1 MEGMVTQ
8 QHPWSRYVALGDS
21 FTEGIGDPE
30 PTVPG
35 GHRGWADRV
44 AEVLSQG
51 TEDFAYANLAVRGK
65 LIQQIIDEQLEPA
78 LALRPDLITI
88 SAGGNDVIRPRT
100 DPDEISARFEYAIE
114 RLSRD
119 HATIVIFTG
128 VDVGFSPVF
137 RGIRGKVAIY
147 NENLRTI
154 AKRYD
159 CIVADQWALTE
170 IQDQRMWSPDRLHLN
185 SLGHHTVA
193 RMVLAA
199 LNVENDLE
207 PMKPEPLPT
216 GTLAAGARRGPLVGA
231 RVPRAVGAPPH
242 PPPVVGRPHLGEAT
256 GCRSLLAPRLSR
268 ASAAAASL
276 RVVPP
281 VVPTSPCSRSRARRD
296 SRGATTCRDPS
307 SEASSTSGTVISC
320 EPARTTAV
328 PTSSPRSA
336 SVSGSACT
344 STSTGVSFHTTT
356 DAPPVVRARAV
367 SPHGVS
373 YSASASFASSG
384 ATSWNPGATE
394 SSSAAIASFSTAC
407 VSPPS
412 STPTTVTVDEPTA

>member
-1 MEGMVTQ
+1 MVTQ

-65 LIQQIIDEQLEPA
+65 LIQQIIDEQLDPA

-100 DPDEISARFEYAIE
+100 DPDEIAARFEYAIE
-114 RLSRD
+114 RLSRN

-154 AKRYD
+154 AKKYD
-159 CIVADQWALTE
+159 CVVADQWALTE

-199 LNVENDLE
+199 LNVDNDLE
-207 PMKPEPLPT
+207 PMKPEPLPMST
-216 GTLAAGARRGPLVGA
+216 WRQA
-231 RVPRAVGAPPH
+231 RVEDISWAREYLVPWV
-242 PPPVVGRPHLGEAT
+242 
-256 GCRSLLAPRLSR
+256 
-268 ASAAAASL
+268 L
-276 RVVPP
+276 R
-281 VVPTSPCSRSRARRD
+281 RIR
-296 SRGATTCRDPS
+296 
-307 SEASSTSGTVISC
+307 
-320 EPARTTAV
+320 
-328 PTSSPRSA
+328 
-336 SVSGSACT
+336 
-344 STSTGVSFHTTT
+344 HQ
-356 DAPPVVRARAV
+356 
-367 SPHGVS
+367 
-373 YSASASFASSG
+373 SSG
-384 ATSWNPGATE
+384 DFVTAKRPDAAPYL
-394 SSSAAIASFSTAC
+394 SSS
-407 VSPPS
+407 
-412 STPTTVTVDEPTA
+412 D